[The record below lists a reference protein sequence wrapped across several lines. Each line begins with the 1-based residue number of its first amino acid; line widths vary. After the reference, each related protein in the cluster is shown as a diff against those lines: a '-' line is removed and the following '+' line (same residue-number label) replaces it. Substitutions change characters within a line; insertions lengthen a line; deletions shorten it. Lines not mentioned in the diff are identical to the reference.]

1 MKPSGS
7 AARVGRLLRFLGGHG
22 ETGYSLSELAR
33 AVGIDKSTCQAMLL
47 ALVEQ
52 GFVHR
57 DDGHRTY
64 ALGPSALAVA
74 AADGDRARLVRLA
87 RAELESLTADLDLET
102 FATTTFAG
110 SLLVLAR
117 VPRSAL
123 FGLSMR
129 VGQTLPLRPPVGAV
143 HLAWAPPAAVDVW
156 LPAAGPT
163 PASGFLA
170 DVTPETCADTAPAG
184 EAERAAGAGGVSAGE
199 VRADA
204 FAAGV
209 VPDPAWAVEPACRHR
224 RVLDAVRARGYS
236 VTADDALRWRLRDV
250 VDQVADAPADPGPR
264 RERDELLRT
273 LAEREYEILDPDEA
287 KSWPVGEIC
296 APVFGRD
303 GRVAVAVGLV
313 AARTLDT
320 AGRAAMV
327 DRLLLASTRLTAL
340 TGGRP
345 PD

>member
-1 MKPSGS
+1 MAVKPSGS
-7 AARVGRLLRFLGGHG
+7 AARVGRLLSFLGGHG
-22 ETGYSLSELAR
+22 ESGYSLSELAR
-33 AVGIDKSTCQAMLL
+33 AVGMDKSTCQAMLL

-52 GFVHR
+52 GFVLR

-74 AADGDRARLVRLA
+74 AADGDRARLARLA

-102 FATTTFAG
+102 SATTTFAG
-110 SLLVLAR
+110 ALLVLAR

-143 HLAWAPPAAVDVW
+143 HLAWAPPAAVDAW
-156 LPAAGPT
+156 LAR
-163 PASGFLA
+163 
-170 DVTPETCADTAPAG
+170 AG
-184 EAERAAGAGGVSAGE
+184 EPVG
-199 VRADA
+199 
-204 FAAGV
+204 
-209 VPDPAWAVEPACRHR
+209 RHR
-224 RVLDAVRARGYS
+224 RVLDAVRERGYS
-236 VTADDALRWRLRDV
+236 VTADNALRWRLRDV
-250 VDQVADAPADPGPR
+250 VDQVAEAPTDPDPR

-273 LAEREYEILDPDEA
+273 LAERDYEILDPDEA

-313 AARTLDT
+313 AAQTLDT
-320 AGRAAMV
+320 ARRAAMV
-327 DRLLLASTRLTAL
+327 DRLLVATTRLTAL